1 MNMIKDLGKGDMSGI
16 LHLGGVAV
24 LGIGFF
30 GASLYLVT
38 DAKNNDMV
46 LFLTTATFAM
56 GLSMIMFGIGTM
68 HGAMRKL
75 GQELD
80 TIKLL
85 AAQAGGESREQF
97 EARDAQQM
105 LRSVTSY
112 IEMEMWVEAFTK
124 GSELI
129 NKYPKSEEAKKLKNN
144 IDHIRK
150 KAQEKPAA
158 PKPATAPKPVAARPA
173 TGKNPAPAAPA
184 APAASAPAAP
194 PK

>member
-16 LHLGGVAV
+16 LHLGGVVV
-24 LGIGFF
+24 LGIGIF
-30 GASLYLVT
+30 GGSLHLVAEKA
-38 DAKNNDMV
+38 DSDMV
-46 LFLTTATFAM
+46 LFLTTATFAI
-56 GLSMIMFGIGTM
+56 GLSLIMFGIGSV

-75 GQELD
+75 GFELE
-80 TIKLL
+80 TIKML
-85 AAQAGGESREQF
+85 AAQAGGENREQF
-97 EARDAQQM
+97 EKTDAGQM

-144 IDHIRK
+144 IDHIKK
-150 KAQEKPAA
+150 KAQEKP
-158 PKPATAPKPVAARPA
+158 TAPKPVAGPAAGRPA
-173 TGKNPAPAAPA
+173 TGKNPAPVPAAP